1 LILPGS
7 GISLSHKIALSLK
20 VSRGDKILWRIY
32 GEKSW
37 RESEVKAIYRT
48 PAGQGMI
55 MTRDAFH
62 NIGLNMV
69 PTALLSPQKVTDL
82 KDLSDNVT
90 TQSKEQLKK
99 GFDQFIDSMSAIVI
113 ILIVASLMLGGVV
126 LYNLGVLSFSE
137 RTREFATLKVLGFF
151 PKKIQELMRRQ
162 NIWTTV
168 MGIIVGIPAGYGL
181 VMYMTS
187 TMSDSM
193 DMRAY
198 ISITSY
204 LISILGVFILSFT
217 VNLFLS
223 RKIKD
228 IDMVSSLKSVE

>member
-1 LILPGS
+1 
-7 GISLSHKIALSLK
+7 
-20 VSRGDKILWRIY
+20 
-32 GEKSW
+32 
-37 RESEVKAIYRT
+37 
-48 PAGQGMI
+48 
-55 MTRDAFH
+55 
-62 NIGLNMV
+62 
-69 PTALLSPQKVTDL
+69 
-82 KDLSDNVT
+82 
-90 TQSKEQLKK
+90 
-99 GFDQFIDSMSAIVI
+99 MSAIVI